1 MNNLSTKTVFPFN
14 ITPQKK
20 KRVVETFK
28 RSVET
33 LKTRLPA
40 YPLTLLPAPWKH
52 SFKLV
57 KTLLICIFGRT
68 HLLRERTL
76 ASDTQ

>member
-1 MNNLSTKTVFPFN
+1 M
-14 ITPQKK
+14 PQKK

-40 YPLTLLPAPWKH
+40 YPPTLLPGPWKH
-52 SFKLV
+52 GLKLCFHGAGKRV
-57 KTLLICIFGRT
+57 SG
-68 HLLRERTL
+68 
-76 ASDTQ
+76 

>member
-1 MNNLSTKTVFPFN
+1 MNNLSTKIVFPFN
-14 ITPQKK
+14 YYTADK

-40 YPLTLLPAPWKH
+40 YPLTRP
-52 SFKLV
+52 V
-57 KTLLICIFGRT
+57 
-68 HLLRERTL
+68 E
-76 ASDTQ
+76 TQL

>member
-1 MNNLSTKTVFPFN
+1 M
-14 ITPQKK
+14 PQKK

-40 YPLTLLPAPWKH
+40 YPLTRP
-52 SFKLV
+52 V
-57 KTLLICIFGRT
+57 
-68 HLLRERTL
+68 E
-76 ASDTQ
+76 TQLYAADVSINLNI